1 MCLNLLS
8 DAANRRHT
16 LDFPHPRPPMTIKFN
31 PAPADPASVDAASVD
46 AARARA
52 RALAAS
58 TDAALRR
65 RPATRAIDARASRRV
80 QHARAVVI
88 SRPARARATS
98 SASTRVELCDARHCA
113 TPS

>member
-1 MCLNLLS
+1 
-8 DAANRRHT
+8 
-16 LDFPHPRPPMTIKFN
+16 MTIKFN
-31 PAPADPASVDAASVD
+31 PAPADPASVDPASVD
-46 AARARA
+46 AARA

>member
-8 DAANRRHT
+8 AAANRRHT

-31 PAPADPASVDAASVD
+31 PAPADPAS
-46 AARARA
+46 
-52 RALAAS
+52 

-80 QHARAVVI
+80 QHARADVI

-98 SASTRVELCDARHCA
+98 SASTRVELCDARHRA

>member
-8 DAANRRHT
+8 AAANRRHT

-31 PAPADPASVDAASVD
+31 PAPADPASVDPASVD
-46 AARARA
+46 AARA

-98 SASTRVELCDARHCA
+98 SASTRVELCDARHRA

>member
-46 AARARA
+46 AARA
-52 RALAAS
+52 LAAS
-58 TDAALRR
+58 TDAARRR

>member
-8 DAANRRHT
+8 AAANRRHT

-31 PAPADPASVDAASVD
+31 PAPADPASVDPASVD
-46 AARARA
+46 AARA

>member
-8 DAANRRHT
+8 AAANRRHT

-31 PAPADPASVDAASVD
+31 PAPADPASVDPASVD
-46 AARARA
+46 A
-52 RALAAS
+52 
-58 TDAALRR
+58 
-65 RPATRAIDARASRRV
+65 
-80 QHARAVVI
+80 
-88 SRPARARATS
+88 ARARATS